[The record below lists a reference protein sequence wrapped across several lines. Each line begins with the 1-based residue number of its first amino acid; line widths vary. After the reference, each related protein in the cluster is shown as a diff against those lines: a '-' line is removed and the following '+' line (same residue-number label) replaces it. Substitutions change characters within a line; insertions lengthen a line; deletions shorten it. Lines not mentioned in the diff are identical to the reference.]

1 MNALRDHIAAVIA
14 ADGPLTIGGYMSLAL
29 GHPEF
34 GYYMRRDPFGVSGDF
49 ITAPEIS
56 QIFGELI
63 GLWCVQSW
71 LDMGAPD
78 SFALVELG
86 PGRGTLMAD
95 ILRAAALRP
104 AFCAAAQIHLVE
116 TSPALRAVQQQ
127 ALSGHPVQWHAGVDA
142 LPALPCLIVANE
154 FFDALPIRQFEY
166 RDGKWHERMV
176 VHCEDRGFTVEL
188 APQPVADTALLRLD
202 QRCGAI
208 EQGAVAEVSLAAQ
221 TVCEMLAT
229 HISHYGGA
237 ALLIDY
243 GPARSAFGDSFQA
256 MQAHQ
261 FVSPFVTPGDADL
274 TAHVDFAALALA
286 ATTAGALVD
295 GPVTQADFLKELGI
309 EYRAAA
315 LSQKLDPEA
324 RAAMAETVK
333 RLIGPEQMGQLFKV
347 LAMRAPALSERPGF
361 SMAQR

>member
-14 ADGPLTIGGYMSLAL
+14 ADGPLTVGGYMSLAL

-71 LDMGAPD
+71 LDMGAPAR
-78 SFALVELG
+78 FVLVELG

-95 ILRAAALRP
+95 IIRAAGVHP

-116 TSPALRAVQQQ
+116 TSPALRQMQ
-127 ALSGHPVQWHAGVDA
+127 AQMLSGHSAVWHAAVDG

-166 RDGKWHERMV
+166 RNGKWHERMV
-176 VHCEDRGFTVEL
+176 VSCADQGLRLAL
-188 APQPVADTALLRLD
+188 APDAVADTAFLRLG
-202 QRCGAI
+202 QRRGDVK
-208 EQGAVAEVSLAAQ
+208 EGAVAEVSLAGE
-221 TVCEMLAT
+221 TVCDMLAT
-229 HISHYGGA
+229 HVTSHGGA

-243 GPARSAFGDSFQA
+243 GPAHSAFGDSFQA
-256 MQAHQ
+256 MKGHR
-261 FVSPFVTPGDADL
+261 FVSPFETPGDADL
-274 TAHVDFAALALA
+274 TAHVDFAALGSV
-286 ATTAGALVD
+286 ATSAGAWVE
-295 GPVTQADFLKELGI
+295 GPVTQADFLRQLGI

-315 LSQKLDPEA
+315 LAQKLDHDGQT
-324 RAAMAETVK
+324 AMAATVE
-333 RLIGPEQMGQLFKV
+333 RLIGHDQMGDLFKV
-347 LAMRAPALSERPGF
+347 LALCHPTLRERPGF
-361 SMAQR
+361 LKAAV